1 MRPPILT
8 LLGVSTLALGCL
20 ASLALAQPIR
30 GETQPA
36 TRTTTRPATPL
47 PEITHATD
55 AGNLTI
61 YWLLRTTDELGK
73 VLDSL
78 ERAIAA
84 GTLKITE
91 RAGGARVAQLDVHN
105 KGRVPVYLQAGA
117 TLQGGKQDRTLASDV
132 VIPPLTKLS
141 VPTYC
146 IERSRW
152 SGSSTFGK
160 SKKLAFLA
168 PSRGLKIYT
177 QYPMNHQQQSVWNEV
192 GVLKAEAIRAGAL
205 GRSKSSSLNEELG
218 KIVTTKPFRA
228 YIDQLKSAEPPAD
241 AIGAVVVINGRVAN
255 IDLYGHR
262 KLFRQQW
269 AKLRNSA
276 AFEALI
282 YKPKDKGGKPEKA
295 AQEGTEQKAAAAKA
309 KKDDVVAVV
318 RHALTWWR
326 SRPKP
331 QRTRKTGPVQQRVI
345 GKRDGERVMFDYV
358 YSDRS
363 LHVQIVF
370 YSDRSLHVQIVF
382 PKKRSG

>member
-1 MRPPILT
+1 
-8 LLGVSTLALGCL
+8 
-20 ASLALAQPIR
+20 
-30 GETQPA
+30 
-36 TRTTTRPATPL
+36 
-47 PEITHATD
+47 
-55 AGNLTI
+55 I
-61 YWLLRTTDELGK
+61 YWLLRTTDELAR

-78 ERAIAA
+78 ERAVAA

-91 RAGGARVAQLDVHN
+91 RAGGARVAQLDIHN

-132 VIPPLTKLS
+132 VVPPLTKLS

-152 SGSSTFGK
+152 SGTNTFGK

-177 QYPMNHQQQSVWNEV
+177 QYPMNHQQQSVWDEV
-192 GVLKAEAIRAGAL
+192 GVLKAEAIKAGAL
-205 GRSKSSSLNEELG
+205 SGSKSSSLNEELG
-218 KIVTTKPFRA
+218 KIVTTKPFRR
-228 YIDQLKSAEPPAD
+228 YVDQLESAEPPAD

-282 YKPKDKGGKPEKA
+282 YKPRDKDGKPKDKDGKPEKTGE
-295 AQEGTEQKAAAAKA
+295 EGTQQKAAAASD
-309 KKDDVVAVV
+309 KKDDVVAIV
-318 RHALTWWR
+318 RDALTWWQ

-331 QRTRKTGPVQQRVI
+331 HRTRKTGPVRQRVI

-370 YSDRSLHVQIVF
+370 